1 MAEELSDFIEAS
13 GLLSYDPV
21 AIDSIYKKNPIRLLR
36 RLWQTLLPI
45 GLFLLGVGWEKLI
58 GSLDKDER
66 KTFRAKEF
74 TNLLVDLGP
83 AFIKAGQALSTRPEL
98 VKQEWLN
105 ELTKLQDNLPEFDIE
120 FKISGLSDL
129 HFSRIFDSN
138 FAIFLCSTSSK

>member
-83 AFIKAGQALSTRPEL
+83 AFIKAGQALSTRPDIVPQTVLEEL
-98 VKQEWLN
+98 AQ
-105 ELTKLQDNLPEFDIE
+105 LQDQLPGFESKLAMACIE
-120 FKISGLSDL
+120 
-129 HFSRIFDSN
+129 
-138 FAIFLCSTSSK
+138 

>member
-74 TNLLVDLGP
+74 TKLLVAVSYTHLR
-83 AFIKAGQALSTRPEL
+83 AHET
-98 VKQEWLN
+98 
-105 ELTKLQDNLPEFDIE
+105 
-120 FKISGLSDL
+120 
-129 HFSRIFDSN
+129 
-138 FAIFLCSTSSK
+138 